1 MTCIARRIDPSGPT
15 FRSTQVIASRSPLDT
30 FSSCGWMTM
39 SLNPAASR
47 VRRMCPGSAKLKGL
61 SSTAAWTPA
70 AESGKWSNAF
80 SWRERQQ
87 VNASAPDGRRMRR
100 KLAKAATGSLKV
112 ITPNRENTAST
123 LPAGKSRDWAS
134 AWITLTWRSGAVLRL
149 AISRSSG
156 ATSTP
161 ITRPSVPTRAA
172 SWRRVCPAPHPISR
186 TMSPEPR
193 PRASMALSSTFR
205 ISRGEAERLDK
216 AFQQAGGNC
225 DGLLRPP

>member
-39 SLNPAASR
+39 SPNPAASR

-61 SSTAAWTPA
+61 SSTARWTPV
-70 AESGKWSNAF
+70 AESGKWSSSF

-87 VNASAPDGRRMRR
+87 VNASAPDGLRISR
-100 KLAKAATGSLKV
+100 KLAKAAAGSLKV
-112 ITPNRENTAST
+112 ITPNRENTASA

-134 AWITLTWRSGAVLRL
+134 AWITLTWLSVAVLRL
-149 AISRSSG
+149 AISRSNG

-161 ITRPSVPTRAA
+161 ITRPSVPTRPA
-172 SWRRVCPAPHPISR
+172 SCRRVCPDPHPISR
-186 TMSPEPR
+186 TMPPGRSPR
-193 PRASMALSSTFR
+193 VSMALSP
-205 ISRGEAERLDK
+205 RGES
-216 AFQQAGGNC
+216 
-225 DGLLRPP
+225 